1 MQPGFAHLNS
11 PTNRQASRFST
22 PLLLVLQAA
31 VGFGCAPAD
40 EPMARPNVL
49 VVSVDTLRA
58 DHLGA
63 FGYGR
68 ETSPFLDSLAREGVR
83 FERAFAPASWTL
95 PSHMSLF
102 TSSYPHTHRVEN
114 EQRSLPEA
122 IPTLATILRDAGYRT
137 TGFVSWVYLSASF
150 GFDQGFD
157 AFHEL
162 LPPAGQRGPDG
173 HYAVKAGPFV
183 DEVLAWADESPG
195 EPFFLFLHL
204 CDPHMSYEPPLEI
217 AREFDPTLDGVQ
229 HGDYDHLKQYIRGL
243 HPAAVRVGPDEL
255 ARATALYDGEIR
267 YTDTELGRLFL
278 GLEQRGLLDETL
290 IVFNSDHGEEFDD
303 HGSMEGHG
311 WTLYDEVLHVPLIL
325 VFPDGRGAG
334 ATVERVVQTIDV
346 APTIL
351 DLLDLSP
358 PPSFE
363 GSGQG
368 SAWGRASIRS
378 RRPGLCRRRRR
389 SESWCRSAS
398 GCRARGRRQSRCRC
412 R

>member
-1 MQPGFAHLNS
+1 M
-11 PTNRQASRFST
+11 
-22 PLLLVLQAA
+22 
-31 VGFGCAPAD
+31 
-40 EPMARPNVL
+40 
-49 VVSVDTLRA
+49 
-58 DHLGA
+58 
-63 FGYGR
+63 
-68 ETSPFLDSLAREGVR
+68 
-83 FERAFAPASWTL
+83 
-95 PSHMSLF
+95 
-102 TSSYPHTHRVEN
+102 
-114 EQRSLPEA
+114 
-122 IPTLATILRDAGYRT
+122 
-137 TGFVSWVYLSASF
+137 
-150 GFDQGFD
+150 
-157 AFHEL
+157 
-162 LPPAGQRGPDG
+162 PPAGQRGPDG
-173 HYAVKAGPFV
+173 HYAVKAGPFA

-204 CDPHMSYEPPLEI
+204 FDPHMSYEPPLEI

-267 YTDTELGRLFL
+267 YTDAELGRLFL

-363 GSGQG
+363 G
-368 SAWGRASIRS
+368 RS
-378 RRPGLCRRRRR
+378 LLPLVAGDDVGDWPDAAFAQTQRFNVKWSLRTDRYKLIYTLDTGTNRFGVPVDDGFEMYDLQEDPGEQRDVYDEQR
-389 SESWCRSAS
+389 SVAPELVARLEAFARSKRELTAQQPELS
-398 GCRARGRRQSRCRC
+398 EEQLERLRSLGYVGGGP
-412 R
+412 

>member
-162 LPPAGQRGPDG
+162 LPPAVDPDQI
-173 HYAVKAGPFV
+173 APVVVQQIFRR
-183 DEVLAWADESPG
+183 
-195 EPFFLFLHL
+195 FITRTT
-204 CDPHMSYEPPLEI
+204 HMLGLPVSCRDEI
-217 AREFDPTLDGVQ
+217 AVI
-229 HGDYDHLKQYIRGL
+229 HGL
-243 HPAAVRVGPDEL
+243 
-255 ARATALYDGEIR
+255 T
-267 YTDTELGRLFL
+267 
-278 GLEQRGLLDETL
+278 
-290 IVFNSDHGEEFDD
+290 
-303 HGSMEGHG
+303 
-311 WTLYDEVLHVPLIL
+311 
-325 VFPDGRGAG
+325 
-334 ATVERVVQTIDV
+334 
-346 APTIL
+346 
-351 DLLDLSP
+351 
-358 PPSFE
+358 
-363 GSGQG
+363 
-368 SAWGRASIRS
+368 
-378 RRPGLCRRRRR
+378 
-389 SESWCRSAS
+389 
-398 GCRARGRRQSRCRC
+398 GCRLRHRMKRICIGHLVVCRL
-412 R
+412 